1 MTQTIDIL
9 IPVHNNLHLTKQCIP
24 NLTKAIDLDKNKSVR
39 YSITVIDD
47 GSTDGTEEWLKN
59 HFPHVSLLKGDGN
72 LWWSGGINRGARH
85 AFMQKQNDFVLLWNN
100 DVIPKANYFTELSE
114 LIASIDQETIIGSK
128 ICDLNNP
135 DKIWCMG
142 GKFNPVNGRKYMV
155 VDESKNDTDPGKP
168 TTMDWLTG
176 MGTLIPKKTIE
187 IIGYWDEKH
196 FPQYF
201 GDTDF
206 TYRAKLA
213 GFKILVYRNLVIYN
227 DTSNTGIMHGDKFSQ
242 LMKSLVSMRSKYN
255 IKKEWRFYRRYA
267 KSWRAYFPL
276 LIKYLRYIGG
286 FLKWKLLNAIG
297 YKKFA

>member
-9 IPVHNNLHLTKQCIP
+9 IPVHNNLHLTKQCLP
-24 NLTKAIDLDKNKSVR
+24 GLTRDIEQANNNTFS

-47 GSTDGTEEWLKN
+47 GSKDGTEEWIKN
-59 HFPHVSLLKGDGN
+59 NFSYITLLKGDGN
-72 LWWSGGINRGARH
+72 LWWSGGINKGAKH
-85 AFMQKQNDFVLLWNN
+85 AFLKDQKDFVLLWNN
-100 DVIPKANYFTELSE
+100 DIIPEAGYFLQLSKI
-114 LIASIDQETIIGSK
+114 IATLDKETIIGSK

-142 GKFNPVNGRKYMV
+142 GKFNPVNGHKYMV
-155 VDESKNDTDPGKP
+155 VNQSKNDPEPPKP
-168 TTMDWLTG
+168 LKMDWLTG
-176 MGTLIPKKTIE
+176 MGTLIPKEATE
-187 IIGYWDEKH
+187 VIGYWDENR

-213 GFKILVYRNLVIYN
+213 GFKILVYRNLVLYN
-227 DTSNTGIMHGDKFSQ
+227 DTINTGIMHGDKFSQ

-255 IKKEWRFYRRYA
+255 IKKEWSFYRRYA

-276 LIKYLRYIGG
+276 LIKYFRYIGG
-286 FLKWKLLNAIG
+286 FFKWKLLDALG
-297 YKKFA
+297 HKKIA